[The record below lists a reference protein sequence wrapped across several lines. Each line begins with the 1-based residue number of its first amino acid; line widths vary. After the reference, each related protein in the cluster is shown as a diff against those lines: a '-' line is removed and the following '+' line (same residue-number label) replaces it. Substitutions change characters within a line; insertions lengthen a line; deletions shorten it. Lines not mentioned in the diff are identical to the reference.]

1 MATDG
6 RAEARTDIAAL
17 SAGVVAVAVSMF
29 VVPGPFDV
37 IGVMIAITLA
47 LLIVGYVWDHPRD
60 RRQSLAVAALLGIM
74 AIPVVS
80 FAVEL
85 ALAPDRMLLLETG
98 KLAACEDC
106 EQELYGQPLLV
117 DRDLARGR
125 RGGVP
130 RGPPQP
136 AMTDGLEARR
146 RPGRRAFA
154 GLDQASGAEPC
165 YLERHSQ
172 RQLAAVLPRQG
183 IGASAGGLPRS
194 GRQRRFGGTSPQP
207 RP

>member
-1 MATDG
+1 MQRPLSHQKTCYDPAVTGEGIVATDG

-17 SAGVVAVAVSMF
+17 SAGVVAVAVAMF

-98 KLAACEDC
+98 KLVACEDC
-106 EQELYGQPLLV
+106 EQESSVNHFWLVATWLVVGGAAFLTDRRSQP
-117 DRDLARGR
+117 
-125 RGGVP
+125 
-130 RGPPQP
+130 
-136 AMTDGLEARR
+136 
-146 RPGRRAFA
+146 
-154 GLDQASGAEPC
+154 
-165 YLERHSQ
+165 
-172 RQLAAVLPRQG
+172 
-183 IGASAGGLPRS
+183 
-194 GRQRRFGGTSPQP
+194 
-207 RP
+207 